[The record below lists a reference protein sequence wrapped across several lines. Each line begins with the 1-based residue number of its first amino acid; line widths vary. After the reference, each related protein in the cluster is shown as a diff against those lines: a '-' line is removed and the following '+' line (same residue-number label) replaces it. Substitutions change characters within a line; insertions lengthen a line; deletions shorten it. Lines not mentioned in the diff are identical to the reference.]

1 MRKVL
6 IVSDST
12 RVGGIQKSL
21 INMLNLIDYKKYSI
35 DLLLFND
42 NHTESIN
49 NNVKILP
56 SNKLLRIIGS
66 TSEELN
72 NANLLDCSL
81 RKILS
86 FLCRVFGSN
95 FIFSF
100 LYKFISIDGKY
111 DVAISY
117 SNNVNEKSMYFGY
130 NKFVIERVKAYKKK
144 CWIHVDY
151 LSRKRTKIEE
161 QEFLKMDEIILV
173 SNACKRNFEM
183 VYPEFRNKTRVVYNM
198 VNRNDIIKQ
207 SDEKISNEIFD
218 GNVFKIISIG
228 RIEKNKNINSQILI
242 AYKLKQAGLKFK
254 WYVIG
259 NGNDFIKIKKEILK
273 LNIDDCF
280 LLLGEK
286 KNVYPYINSSSL
298 LVSTSL
304 SESFGL
310 TIVEALMLNVP
321 ILALN
326 YPTLKELVPQD
337 CICDDVDQLYQK
349 ILLMLK
355 NKKVYNSYRSKCQ
368 YLINNSIVI
377 KQINDVLGD

>member
-100 LYKFISIDGKY
+100 
-111 DVAISY
+111 
-117 SNNVNEKSMYFGY
+117 
-130 NKFVIERVKAYKKK
+130 
-144 CWIHVDY
+144 C
-151 LSRKRTKIEE
+151 
-161 QEFLKMDEIILV
+161 
-173 SNACKRNFEM
+173 
-183 VYPEFRNKTRVVYNM
+183 
-198 VNRNDIIKQ
+198 
-207 SDEKISNEIFD
+207 
-218 GNVFKIISIG
+218 
-228 RIEKNKNINSQILI
+228 IN
-242 AYKLKQAGLKFK
+242 
-254 WYVIG
+254 
-259 NGNDFIKIKKEILK
+259 
-273 LNIDDCF
+273 
-280 LLLGEK
+280 
-286 KNVYPYINSSSL
+286 
-298 LVSTSL
+298 
-304 SESFGL
+304 
-310 TIVEALMLNVP
+310 
-321 ILALN
+321 
-326 YPTLKELVPQD
+326 
-337 CICDDVDQLYQK
+337 LYQ
-349 ILLMLK
+349 
-355 NKKVYNSYRSKCQ
+355 
-368 YLINNSIVI
+368 
-377 KQINDVLGD
+377 